1 MWFYTMNLSA
11 SSQLQ
16 INQKLRILLRLG
28 NFGQSQRRGKD
39 EFGASGIP
47 SPFFPDS
54 PLLQELQKEYERKSD
69 KYAFLSMTNNLSN
82 TTRFYT
88 TINVLI
94 QLDLKSKVH

>member
-1 MWFYTMNLSA
+1 MSLGQVGFQVLFSLTHLYCKNYRRNTRGNL
-11 SSQLQ
+11 
-16 INQKLRILLRLG
+16 N
-28 NFGQSQRRGKD
+28 
-39 EFGASGIP
+39 
-47 SPFFPDS
+47 
-54 PLLQELQKEYERKSD
+54 